1 MGKYG
6 FSFSWKRALGITAVK
21 QKFARET
28 GIPTSVNGIERK
40 VGRSVIKWTGWTL
53 FILLMI
59 PFVLLLM
66 AEPSFENNNCHPSI
80 WEKALVYT
88 WLVSLLFS
96 VLLII
101 VGKYHRKHKP

>member
-6 FSFSWKRALGITAVK
+6 FSFSWKRALGITAAK

-40 VGRSVIKWTGWTL
+40 VGRSVIKQTGWTL

-59 PFVLLLM
+59 AFVLVLM
-66 AEPSFENNNCHPSI
+66 AEPMQHGDEPEMTWTI
-80 WEKALVYT
+80 GWIVYA
-88 WLVSLLFS
+88 WLGLLQFS

-101 VGKYHRKHKP
+101 VGKYGK